1 MSEDSLSCGP
11 ESETK
16 ESIESEAFDVPPDF
30 LTEIFFND
38 KFFSFNF
45 LILRPTSIPA
55 KGIPKVNKAISPS
68 KMN

>member
-1 MSEDSLSCGP
+1 M
-11 ESETK
+11 ESEV
-16 ESIESEAFDVPPDF
+16 FDVPPDF

-45 LILRPTSIPA
+45 LIFRPTKIPV